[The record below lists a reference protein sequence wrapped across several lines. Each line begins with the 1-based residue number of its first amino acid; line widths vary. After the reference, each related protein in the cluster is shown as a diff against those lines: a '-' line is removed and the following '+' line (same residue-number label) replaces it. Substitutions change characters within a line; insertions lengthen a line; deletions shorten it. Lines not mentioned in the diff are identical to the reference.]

1 MQVEVKTSAPEPE
14 TVAERRRVWLER
26 SRLYLICDTSPG
38 GDQPEEVL
46 RPALQA
52 GVDIVQLRDK
62 SVQDREI
69 VEASRIFRRLC
80 DAYDALFI
88 VNDSPELAVA
98 CAADGVHLGQGDAS
112 PDEVRRVIGP
122 DALIGL
128 STHSRDQIEAAGDVD
143 YIGVGPVYETPT
155 KPGYEPVGL
164 ELVQW
169 AAEHARV
176 PFFAIGGIDRANV
189 DDVLDAGA
197 CRIAVV
203 RAISQR
209 RRPGRSGTRA
219 EGAHQREGGDRGFR
233 LGFPQ
238 DAGAGETQTQEE
250 PPAQER
256 SLGACR
262 TGSGGAT
269 AEPRRAAQVEG
280 RSGARAARTP
290 GGGGAAR
297 CCNRRCGDRWAARA
311 LEPDRLGGGHRDR
324 RREAEPWCS
333 ASAGDSDVGHGG
345 GHVVLAILGS
355 ARVSRLCSHS

>member
-1 MQVEVKTSAPEPE
+1 MQVEVKSGAPEPE

-98 CAADGVHLGQGDAS
+98 CAADGVHLGQGDTS
-112 PDEVRRVIGP
+112 PDEVRRAIGP
-122 DALIGL
+122 DLLIGL

-155 KPGYEPVGL
+155 KPDYEPVGL
-164 ELVQW
+164 ELVKW
-169 AAEHARV
+169 AAEQARV
-176 PFFAIGGIDRANV
+176 PCFAIGGIDRSNI

-203 RAISQR
+203 RAISNAAD
-209 RRPGRSGTRA
+209 PGEVVR
-219 EGAHQREGGDRGFR
+219 ELKGASARGWGSRLPVRFPAGCRGGRN
-233 LGFPQ
+233 
-238 DAGAGETQTQEE
+238 ANA
-250 PPAQER
+250 
-256 SLGACR
+256 
-262 TGSGGAT
+262 
-269 AEPRRAAQVEG
+269 RRAA
-280 RSGARAARTP
+280 
-290 GGGGAAR
+290 
-297 CCNRRCGDRWAARA
+297 
-311 LEPDRLGGGHRDR
+311 
-324 RREAEPWCS
+324 
-333 ASAGDSDVGHGG
+333 SAG
-345 GHVVLAILGS
+345 GS
-355 ARVSRLCSHS
+355 LRCPLNR